1 MYKLNKLQESEKLI
15 ESEEPI
21 KNDLVAVNIRN
32 NNLKKYNS
40 MKNELLS
47 KLKYNTSIISEVIDK
62 DKVINK
68 NLLIRNY
75 NNNSNKSQLD
85 SFSKH
90 FSLSEDQEKFN
101 KYLIKKQQ
109 EEKIKREKIENE
121 LKRSN
126 SKKTR
131 ELALS

>member
-68 NLLIRNY
+68 NLLIRN
-75 NNNSNKSQLD
+75 
-85 SFSKH
+85 
-90 FSLSEDQEKFN
+90 
-101 KYLIKKQQ
+101 
-109 EEKIKREKIENE
+109 
-121 LKRSN
+121 
-126 SKKTR
+126 
-131 ELALS
+131 